1 VLLPSQLGSEAGIYG
16 AAYLALK
23 KVRMQGAGN

>member
-1 VLLPSQLGSEAGIYG
+1 MIVPSQLGSEAGVYG

-23 KVRMQGAGN
+23 KVIAPGDGN

>member
-1 VLLPSQLGSEAGIYG
+1 MIVPSQLGSEAGVYG

-23 KVRMQGAGN
+23 KIMAPGTGS